1 MRKSGRYGG
10 KTNWAEDW
18 DEVRNKRVY
27 DWEPQTI
34 VAKKKYDAVERHRRS
49 TCNNAEL
56 KEFCAAIQVAPP
68 KSPSGCCHG
77 YYKIWNEKIYDI
89 SDDNQLMRLIL
100 DIHESVYP
108 VTITRTFTIQ
118 EYADYL
124 RERKIKNETR
134 TNMGIG

>member
-1 MRKSGRYGG
+1 MRKSGRYSG

-34 VAKKKYDAVERHRRS
+34 VAKRKYDATERRRREH
-49 TCNNAEL
+49 CNSAEL

-68 KSPSGCCHG
+68 HNPRRGSCG
-77 YYKIWNEKIYDI
+77 YYRIFNDKLYDI
-89 SDDNQLMRLIL
+89 SDDNQFMRLIL

-108 VTITRTFTIQ
+108 VAIKRTFTIQ

-134 TNMGIG
+134 TNMGID